1 MINVIWLLLRCG
13 VQPLIET
20 KQQTDSDFT
29 ANLNAKNQGQLVE
42 MNAQGHWLNKMEHSN
57 IEIIEM
63 IEDMDTAMEDQTAK
77 SVFIEA
83 TKNQEKAI
91 RNLALRNQV
100 TTM

>member
-1 MINVIWLLLRCG
+1 
-13 VQPLIET
+13 
-20 KQQTDSDFT
+20 
-29 ANLNAKNQGQLVE
+29 
-42 MNAQGHWLNKMEHSN
+42 
-57 IEIIEM
+57 M

-91 RNLALRNQV
+91 RNLALRHQV

>member
-1 MINVIWLLLRCG
+1 MLVWPTRC
-13 VQPLIET
+13 P
-20 KQQTDSDFT
+20 
-29 ANLNAKNQGQLVE
+29 
-42 MNAQGHWLNKMEHSN
+42 WLNKIFLEHSD

-91 RNLALRNQV
+91 RNLALRHQV